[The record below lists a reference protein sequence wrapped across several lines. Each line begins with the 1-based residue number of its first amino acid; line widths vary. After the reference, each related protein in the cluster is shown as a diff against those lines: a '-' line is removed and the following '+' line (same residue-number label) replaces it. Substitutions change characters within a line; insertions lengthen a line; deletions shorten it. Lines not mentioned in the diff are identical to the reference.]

1 MIDSEGFRPNVGI
14 VICNQQGNLLWAK
27 RIGQS
32 AWQFPQGGIKESES
46 LEQALYR
53 ELDEEVGLIEKDVRI
68 LYQTTDWLHYRL
80 PKNFIRY
87 NKGPLC
93 IGQKQKWFLLSL
105 EGKDSKVELSRS
117 ERPEF
122 DDWRWVKYWYPVGQV
137 IEFKRDVYRR
147 ALTELEAPL
156 NSYVNQ
162 Q

>member
-1 MIDSEGFRPNVGI
+1 M
-14 VICNQQGNLLWAK
+14 
-27 RIGQS
+27 
-32 AWQFPQGGIKESES
+32 
-46 LEQALYR
+46 
-53 ELDEEVGLIEKDVRI
+53 DEEVGLIEKDVKI

-87 NKGPLC
+87 NKDPLC

-105 EGKDSKVELSRS
+105 EGKDSKVELSRAG
-117 ERPEF
+117 RPEF

-156 NSYVNQ
+156 NNYVNQ
-162 Q
+162 QQQNSFN